1 MEIGLLVL
9 LIIIALATY
18 FKKSFE
24 SDTFDY
30 GKKISEL
37 EKSVVS
43 KEEIINQIQKSKEI
57 LNAKMTSFEQLK
69 NEKTQARNRI
79 GLIHFFYKSMYTN
92 SI

>member
-1 MEIGLLVL
+1 MEIGLLGL

-24 SDTFDY
+24 SNTVDY

-37 EKSVVS
+37 EKSVAS
-43 KEEIINQIQKSKEI
+43 KEEIINQIQKSEGL

-69 NEKTQARNRI
+69 RKR
-79 GLIHFFYKSMYTN
+79 LKLKKD
-92 SI
+92 